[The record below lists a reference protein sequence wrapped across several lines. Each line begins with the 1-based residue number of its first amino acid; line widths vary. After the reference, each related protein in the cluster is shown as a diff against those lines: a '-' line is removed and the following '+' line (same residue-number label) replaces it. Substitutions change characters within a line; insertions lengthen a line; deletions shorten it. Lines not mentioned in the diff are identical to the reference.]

1 MDLQVLIVDDNQH
14 MRTILRELLR
24 AVGIREAREA
34 RDAVEALDIMKTTST
49 DLVLV
54 DLSMPVIDGVEFT
67 HMVRTSSD
75 SPNPYVPIIMI
86 TGHSARSK
94 VLAAR
99 DAGVN
104 EFVAK
109 PVTAKSLMQR
119 LIAIVERPRPFVRT
133 ATYFGPD
140 RRRKADPDYQGP
152 FRRAG
157 DQEKESEAVDI

>member
-119 LIAIVERPRPFVRT
+119 LTAIVERPRPFVRT